1 MAKKRVANRPTV
13 ISQSVPAELLGN
25 GPQEEVGY
33 RTSLADKKAS
43 NSQYSWRS
51 FRIDFTILEESGRVK
66 ITDQI
71 KFSV

>member
-13 ISQSVPAELLGN
+13 IPQLVPAELLGN
-25 GPQEEVGY
+25 GPQEVGY

-43 NSQYSWRS
+43 ISQYSWRS